1 MLDKKL
7 CKEKLRSSPK
17 NRTGLKSPLLR
28 DGLTVHAWVDTLATK
43 PYRADCKMA
52 TSLTARRASNL
63 LQRSVH
69 CRFVTP
75 NFIFGVCRNCS
86 TTTVEIKN
94 GNTSVETAPKMQED
108 EEKRKRRDEGKKLHA
123 IYHMK
128 VDKIAAEFL
137 MKRQEEEMNLN
148 QEMLKK
154 KELQKLEKE
163 MHDRIIESVHLENE
177 RVKQLR

>member
-1 MLDKKL
+1 M
-7 CKEKLRSSPK
+7 
-17 NRTGLKSPLLR
+17 
-28 DGLTVHAWVDTLATK
+28 
-43 PYRADCKMA
+43 
-52 TSLTARRASNL
+52 
-63 LQRSVH
+63 
-69 CRFVTP
+69 
-75 NFIFGVCRNCS
+75 
-86 TTTVEIKN
+86 
-94 GNTSVETAPKMQED
+94 SVEMAPKMQED

>member
-1 MLDKKL
+1 M
-7 CKEKLRSSPK
+7 
-17 NRTGLKSPLLR
+17 
-28 DGLTVHAWVDTLATK
+28 HAWVDTLATK

-94 GNTSVETAPKMQED
+94 DNTSVETAPKMQED

-163 MHDRIIESVHLENE
+163 MHDRIIESVRLENE